1 VGLRDEIAEQPAVIR
16 RLLGE
21 GRSQVEAVAD
31 RIRAADV
38 EHVVIAARGTSDH
51 AAIYAQYV
59 FGIRHRL
66 PVALAAPSIT
76 TLFGVEPAFRR
87 SVVIG
92 ISQSGASP
100 DIVAV
105 VEAARRQGVPTIA
118 ITNTA
123 GSPLASAAGDA
134 IDLLA
139 EAETAVAATKT
150 YTAELT
156 AIAMLSAALARDAAA
171 FDALEAIPT
180 AIEAALASENEV
192 VAVAGAHATL
202 DRCVVLGRG
211 FEYATAREVALKL
224 KELAHVVADPYSSA
238 DFQHGPVALVEPGFT
253 VLAFAPSGLAGDG
266 LVELVARLRSEH
278 RADVVVVS
286 DRPGLAGAGS
296 TIPLPG
302 GVPEWLMPIASVVPG
317 QLLAFHLARARGL
330 DPDAPRN
337 LRKVTLTR

>member
-118 ITNTA
+118 ITNTP